1 MSTAEMRALVRYLY
15 EIGHLKHSKR
25 SGWWMA
31 GVKDPESVAEHSFR
45 TAVIGY
51 VLALME
57 GANPA
62 STAALCLFHD
72 SLETRIGD
80 IPSSGKRYVPD
91 VDTKA
96 ILADQVHDFPP
107 SFQDAIVSLLDQY
120 QAQESH
126 EARLAKDA
134 DRLECLLQGR
144 EYEEQGYRKAQEW
157 TVNNAA
163 KLQSDAAKR
172 LAEIC
177 LESPPERWW
186 DTITHAA
193 EADRSYSP
201 PNPNRLTGK

>member
-1 MSTAEMRALVRYLY
+1 MSTVEVRALVRYLY

-25 SGWWMA
+25 TGWWLA
-31 GVKDPESVAEHSFR
+31 GVKDPESIAEHSFR

-51 VLALME
+51 ILALME
-57 GANPA
+57 GANPS

-80 IPSSGKRYVPD
+80 IPSSSKRYVPHI
-91 VDTKA
+91 DTNA
-96 ILADQVHDFPP
+96 IAADQVHDFPA
-107 SFQDAIVSLLDQY
+107 SIHDSIVGLLDEY
-120 QAQESH
+120 QAQQSH

-134 DRLECLLQGR
+134 DRLECLMQAR

-172 LAEIC
+172 LAEVC
-177 LESPPERWW
+177 LEAPPARWW
-186 DTITHAA
+186 DSIVRETGSSTDGH
-193 EADRSYSP
+193 RSAP
-201 PNPNRLTGK
+201 